1 MTIADS
7 TSNKEDDTLDPRSL
21 SPLDRLRYK
30 KKINKSSSRQQKLS
44 QSSQFRVKL

>member
-30 KKINKSSSRQQKLS
+30 KKIINKSSSLQQ
-44 QSSQFRVKL
+44 QSSQFRVKF